1 MRMGGVVCFYGVKAI
16 NTNCLRFLW
25 LNFFKLTI
33 IALCNERL
41 VRLPLVLFFRG
52 LTPADAEY
60 NFLMKAKDLDYYG
73 IELFQAQVL
82 KCKCRSCDIM

>member
-1 MRMGGVVCFYGVKAI
+1 MVELGRVYSDLSNSLLSKFLVGNMGEGIPGWVNLFIC
-16 NTNCLRFLW
+16 
-25 LNFFKLTI
+25 
-33 IALCNERL
+33 
-41 VRLPLVLFFRG
+41 VLFIRG

-82 KCKCRSCDIM
+82 KYRYGSCDIM